1 MLCEICSNEITGLRV
16 QWRRGFTAVCCFG
29 CGMEL
34 GGIYARGDVD
44 LSQPKETA
52 IKAARAVVSSRSW
65 AKATDRIL
73 EEKRP
78 LWEALAKI

>member
-1 MLCEICSNEITGLRV
+1 
-16 QWRRGFTAVCCFG
+16 
-29 CGMEL
+29 MEL

-44 LSQPKETA
+44 LSQPKEAA
-52 IKAARAVVSSRSW
+52 IKAARVAMSSRSW
-65 AKATDRIL
+65 AKATNRIL